1 MVPYRIARQLERRG
15 DLLDQGTAAQT
26 LPQQGKFPHGALRQ
40 PAHHQHPAPV
50 ASGLHAP
57 DDLHLPADT
66 HRQNQDGNHHRVLHG
81 QHPADIAVGKMH
93 RAAVM
98 SGIQEAGQGHVPDSW
113 HEGHRYSHR
122 REYQG
127 CESGRQKL
135 HPARNHSVSEHH
147 SGQSQA
153 DDYCT
158 HRQHQGLQRLI
169 LQYLRGRSPVQAQEL
184 VEPPVTGK
192 NEAAV
197 EP

>member
-1 MVPYRIARQLERRG
+1 
-15 DLLDQGTAAQT
+15 
-26 LPQQGKFPHGALRQ
+26 
-40 PAHHQHPAPV
+40 
-50 ASGLHAP
+50 
-57 DDLHLPADT
+57 
-66 HRQNQDGNHHRVLHG
+66 
-81 QHPADIAVGKMH
+81 
-93 RAAVM
+93 M
-98 SGIQEAGQGHVPDSW
+98 SGIQEAGQGHVPDSR

-122 REYQG
+122 CEYQG

-197 EP
+197 EPKVEEHDHEQQDIGPDGQPDIGDVAVDAQFP